1 MILFFFFLSENKSK
15 NELIYPSFAL
25 FAGSQLRDIMNPKI
39 LTMDDWVDKT
49 ILILPHNTD
58 SEVGSLPLYL

>member
-39 LTMDDWVDKT
+39 LSTQSSIVKT